1 MAELISLDEARG
13 LVRRAV
19 DTMVDLESLALLES
33 RGRRLAQDYQADT
46 PWPAT
51 DRSAMDGYAVR
62 AGASGLPAG
71 TRLEV
76 VGAGLAGHPFAGE
89 VADGEAIR
97 IMTGAVVPAT
107 VDAVVA
113 VENTS
118 GYVDE
123 GQTVEL
129 TQEVSRAANIRPVG
143 SEVEVGDLL
152 LGAGTRIGAA
162 EIGAL
167 AVLGID
173 PVPVFR
179 RPVVAVLATGDEVV
193 DIARVP
199 ASHQVRNSNAY
210 ALAAQVQACGG
221 EPFLLG
227 IAKDDDHDL
236 RAKLTDGLDRADVLL
251 TIGGVSKGSHDL
263 VHDILGELGIERVF
277 HGVKLKPGKPAY
289 FGSRL
294 DTAGAKVT
302 ELRRKTFVFG
312 LPGNPASTFTV
323 FDLLVR
329 PLIALLSGAPDEELA
344 AEPLRARVAG
354 VPFKKNWRE
363 QAVPTS
369 LRCES
374 DGTLIAELGPS
385 KPSGDPFG
393 LTKGKAYAL
402 IPPDTEATADL
413 VLPVVFYADYESYG
427 A

>member
-1 MAELISLDEARG
+1 MAELISLDEARD
-13 LVRRAV
+13 LVRRVV
-19 DTMVDLESLALLES
+19 DTMVDLESLTLLGS
-33 RGRRLAQDYQADT
+33 LGRRLAQDYRADT

-62 AGASGLPAG
+62 AGAPGLPVG

-76 VGAGLAGHPFAGE
+76 VGACLAGHPFDGE

-107 VDAVVA
+107 VDAVVP

-227 IAKDDDHDL
+227 IAKDNDHDL

-312 LPGNPASTFTV
+312 LPGNPASTFTTV
-323 FDLLVR
+323 T
-329 PLIALLSGAPDEELA
+329 LA
-344 AEPLRARVAG
+344 AQLFSIPNNATMPPRLA
-354 VPFKKNWRE
+354 PY
-363 QAVPTS
+363 PT
-369 LRCES
+369 LV
-374 DGTLIAELGPS
+374 GTAITGQS
-385 KPSGDPFG
+385 
-393 LTKGKAYAL
+393 T
-402 IPPDTEATADL
+402 
-413 VLPVVFYADYESYG
+413 
-427 A
+427 